1 MVKIIVI
8 ILVLVFLIFLA
19 PYKLLGQSASNAV
32 AQPVKSSLAEVE
44 VLRREEEGRLR
55 VLKGETNW
63 DDMMADG
70 AYLIQFDGSVMTYKA
85 GIALPSFP
93 VKSFVITEMIARQ
106 VGQSVIVTGLAELSG
121 TAPDKREF
129 TFQTRYL
136 NVWRKKKN
144 GRGWEIMVSTH
155 TTVKD
160 SVKAVGSRR

>member
-19 PYKLLGQSASNAV
+19 PFKLLGQAPTAPEVQAVRSTSAEA
-32 AQPVKSSLAEVE
+32 E

-70 AYLIQFDGSVMTYKA
+70 AYLIQFDGSVLAYKA
-85 GIALPSFP
+85 GTALPSFP

-106 VGQSVIVTGLAELSG
+106 VGQSVVVTGLAELTG
-121 TAPDKREF
+121 TAPDKREL
-129 TFQTRYL
+129 TYKSRYL

-144 GRGWEIMVSTH
+144 GHGWEILFSTH

-160 SVKAVGSRR
+160 SMK